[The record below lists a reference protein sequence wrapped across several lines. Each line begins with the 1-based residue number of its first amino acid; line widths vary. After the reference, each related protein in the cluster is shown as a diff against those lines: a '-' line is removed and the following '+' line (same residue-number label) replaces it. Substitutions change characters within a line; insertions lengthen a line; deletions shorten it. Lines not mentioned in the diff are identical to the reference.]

1 MLLFNRQDDDYCK
14 DATMKNYNTLTKE
27 EKLLLL
33 LQLYV
38 EKLKQSGFDHSRI
51 VRYMWLF
58 CVGYYIKYYLPD
70 QMNSTIDRFTI
81 ISMLSN
87 ALTGSSKRIIDTLGY
102 EHELTYFFRYLIHYA
117 IDNEQEAEGIYRMER
132 IKFEKEVLSTKL
144 PVIKKKRRGKRL

>member
-87 ALTGSSKRIIDTLGY
+87 ALKGSSQRIIDTLGY

-117 IDNEQEAEGIYRMER
+117 IDNEQEADGIYQAEKVKYEKSIIME
-132 IKFEKEVLSTKL
+132 ST
-144 PVIKKKRRGKRL
+144 PSRKKKRKGTRL